1 MSGKLE
7 ERGTRKLSLVLGA
20 EKFEEIF
27 LFFLKCN
34 GNKRCVNW
42 KNKKNRFEVFIF
54 QLKVLSRQY

>member
-27 LFFLKCN
+27 
-34 GNKRCVNW
+34 
-42 KNKKNRFEVFIF
+42 FEMQWEQVMRE
-54 QLKVLSRQY
+54 LEK